1 MNPKNIKELR
11 KKFKCSQEELSK
23 ILGVTTATLSRW
35 ENGQA
40 SPSSKNAEQ
49 LEFLKQKLDRGDP
62 VNLKKILLVAGAS
75 FAAMAPV
82 GLMMSGLIDKNSI
95 VEKVKGLFNKN
106 N

>member
-1 MNPKNIKELR
+1 MNPENIKQLR

-40 SPSSKNAEQ
+40 SPSAKNLEQ
-49 LEFLKQKLDRGDP
+49 LEFLKQKLNKEDP
-62 VNLKKILLVAGAS
+62 VNLKKILLIAGVS

-82 GLMMSGLIDKNSI
+82 GLMMSGLIDKDNI
-95 VEKVKGLFNKN
+95 VEKVKGFFSKK
-106 N
+106 

>member
-1 MNPKNIKELR
+1 MNPENIKQLR

-40 SPSSKNAEQ
+40 SPSAKNLEQ
-49 LEFLKQKLDRGDP
+49 LKFLKQKLNKEDP
-62 VNLKKILLVAGAS
+62 ANLKGILLIAGVS

-82 GLMMSGLIDKNSI
+82 GLMMNGLIDKNNI
-95 VEKVKGLFNKN
+95 VEKVKGLFSKK
-106 N
+106 